1 MIDLPAPAG
10 TSADSADL
18 KLRLPKSIESVELG
32 RLAALAHL
40 APFDL
45 SPVTIN
51 RIEVILEELI
61 SNVVR
66 HSAQAQSILL
76 EAGGRDGVIAISVED
91 DGAPFNPLEQAAPAP
106 FSTLENATLGG
117 LGIPLIKKLS
127 QSVHYQRISECNRL
141 SVTIAAE

>member
-1 MIDLPAPAG
+1 M
-10 TSADSADL
+10 
-18 KLRLPKSIESVELG
+18 RLPKSIESVESG
-32 RLAALAHL
+32 RLAVLAYL
-40 APFDL
+40 VPFDL
-45 SPVTIN
+45 GPVTIN
-51 RIEVILEELI
+51 RIEVVLEELI

-66 HSAQAQSILL
+66 HSAEARSILL
-76 EAGGRDGVIAISVED
+76 EAGGRDGLIAISVED

-127 QSVHYQRISECNRL
+127 QSVHYQRTGECNRI